1 MCIFK
6 ARLSRL
12 VVFWVAISIP
22 GKLMAQAPQAITD
35 LLHDCAIEVK
45 RGNSDR
51 AIHLLNSVDI
61 SEVVKKQMNSGKK
74 LFFVVGGIKET
85 VLGID
90 PHYGNLLLLREK
102 DCLYTPLGLGEH
114 DRNKADS
121 NWKSSAVKFGS
132 RFNMLMY
139 HELSKSGAVSPPA
152 TIDECREA
160 LQIPLKRWDALTLE
174 DKLRIQLMGIQMYR
188 LEQRV
193 EKLEDTLQPGI
204 KALEFDEDKT
214 KVPNNQKGTGLID

>member
-6 ARLSRL
+6 AQLSRL
-12 VVFWVAISIP
+12 VVFWVVISIP
-22 GKLMAQAPQAITD
+22 GKLMAQAPQSITD
-35 LLHDCAIEVK
+35 LLHDCAVEVK
-45 RGNSDR
+45 QGNTDR
-51 AIHLLNSVDI
+51 AIQLLNSVDI
-61 SEVVKKQMNSGKK
+61 SEVVKKQKNSGKK
-74 LFFVVGGIKET
+74 LFFVVRGIKET

-114 DRNKADS
+114 DRNKADAA
-121 NWKSSAVKFGS
+121 WKSAAVKFGC

-139 HELSKSGAVSPPA
+139 HELVASGSVSPPA
-152 TIDECREA
+152 TIEECREA
-160 LQIPLKRWDALTLE
+160 LQIPLKRWNALTLE

-193 EKLEDTLQPGI
+193 EKLKDILQPTP
-204 KALEFDEDKT
+204 KSLEFDEDE
-214 KVPNNQKGTGLID
+214 QD